1 MTDRRSYI
9 KKAFQRYIENKSALE
24 RMKDELNSLPI
35 PGQSGLDYSKES
47 VAGGGGNG
55 VEGQFAKYV
64 DKRQALIYKITCT
77 EHDIEIVWRTI
88 EHFKVEKKAKGKR
101 HFDYICARWLR
112 QQSFHKAAIELEIPE
127 STAIFWIEEIY
138 TVAEAIADSYD
149 LIA

>member
-9 KKAFQRYIENKSALE
+9 KKAFQRYIDNKSALE

-47 VAGGGGNG
+47 VAGSGGNG
-55 VEGQFAKYV
+55 VEGQFAQYV

-88 EHFKVEKKAKGKR
+88 EYFKVEKKAKGKR

-112 QQSFHKAAIELEIPE
+112 GMSFCRAAIECDIPE
-127 STAIFWIEEIY
+127 RTASFWVEEIY
-138 TVAEAIADSYD
+138 TVAEAIAEEYD
-149 LIA
+149 LF